1 MDAMLCP
8 RCRGRAVGRVGLA
21 QWYCW
26 DCCIE
31 FARGARGA
39 IEVFAMDEEGELVS
53 LEGEGGA
60 AEEVAGCGGSVAAS

>member
-8 RCRGRAVGRVGLA
+8 RCRGRAVGRVGLQ

-26 DCCIE
+26 DCCVE
-31 FARGARGA
+31 FAKSARG

-53 LEGEGGA
+53 MDAAGGS
-60 AEEVAGCGGSVAAS
+60 EEVAECGGSVAAS